1 MSVASHLNDMKAEIG
16 KVLIGQEEVIDLVF
30 ISIIQKGHIL
40 FESVPGTGKTV
51 LAKSISEVLGGD
63 FSRIQFTPDVLP
75 TDITGMNIYNPKTQA
90 FELNHGPVMTNILLA
105 DEINRA
111 TPRTQSALLEVMEEG
126 QVTID
131 GVTHPVGSPFI
142 VLATQNPIESKQGTF
157 DLPEAQMDRFFLKV
171 DLDYPSFENE
181 RTMLDLYRGGRP
193 RSTLNQVLR
202 LEFIKEAQVEAEKI
216 HINQT
221 VKDYIIN
228 LVHRTRAHE
237 HIALGVSPRGT
248 IALMQAAVGAAL
260 INGRDYVTPDD
271 VKYIAPYVLT
281 HRIVLNIEGM
291 TLTSEK
297 EVINRLLN
305 STEVPVEYGVERD
318 EV

>member
-1 MSVASHLNDMKAEIG
+1 MALTYLNDLKREIG
-16 KVLIGQEEVIDLVF
+16 KVIVGQEEVVDLIF

-51 LAKSISEVLGGD
+51 LSKSVSQVMGGN
-63 FSRIQFTPDVLP
+63 FSRIQFSPDVLP
-75 TDITGMNIYNPKTQA
+75 TDITGMNIYNPKTKE
-90 FELNHGPVMTNILLA
+90 FELHPGPVQTNILLA

-126 QVTID
+126 QVTVD
-131 GVTHPVGSPFI
+131 GKTYPLDEPFI

-157 DLPEAQMDRFFLKV
+157 DLPEAQMDRFFLKI
-171 DLDYPSFENE
+171 DLGYPSFEEE
-181 RTMLDLYRGGRP
+181 RLMLDLHRNKQIQT
-193 RSTLNQVLR
+193 SIEQVLT
-202 LEFIKEAQVEAEKI
+202 LETIKEIQELAGKI
-216 HINQT
+216 EINDT

-228 LVHRTRAHE
+228 LVHQTRSHE
-237 HIALGVSPRGT
+237 HIELGASPRGT
-248 IALMQAAVGAAL
+248 IALMRASIGSAL

-291 TLTSEK
+291 TLTSHD
-297 EVINRLLN
+297 EVIESILNR
-305 STEVPVEYGVERD
+305 TEVPVEFGVTRD
-318 EV
+318 EL

>member
-1 MSVASHLNDMKAEIG
+1 MALTYLNDLKREIG
-16 KVLIGQEEVIDLVF
+16 KVIVGQEEVVDLIF

-51 LAKSISEVLGGD
+51 LSKSISKVMGGN

-75 TDITGMNIYNPKTQA
+75 TDITGMNIYNPKTKE
-90 FELNHGPVMTNILLA
+90 FELHPGPVQTNILLA

-126 QVTID
+126 QVTVD
-131 GVTHPVGSPFI
+131 GKTYPLDEPFI

-157 DLPEAQMDRFFLKV
+157 DLPEAQMDRFFLKI
-171 DLDYPSFENE
+171 DLGYPSFEEE
-181 RTMLDLYRGGRP
+181 RLMLDLHRNKQIQT
-193 RSTLNQVLR
+193 SIEQVLT
-202 LEFIKEAQVEAEKI
+202 LETIKEIQELAGKI
-216 HINQT
+216 EINDT

-228 LVHRTRAHE
+228 LVHQTRSHE
-237 HIALGVSPRGT
+237 HIELGASPRGT
-248 IALMQAAVGAAL
+248 IALMRASIGSAL

-291 TLTSEK
+291 TLTSHD
-297 EVINRLLN
+297 EVIESILNR
-305 STEVPVEYGVERD
+305 TEVPVEFGVTRD
-318 EV
+318 EL